1 MAVPKS
7 TQTRF
12 VGVITSSIHAL
23 RMTRASSQNVGKFY
37 RTGKLSAENLRL
49 FHTNSN

>member
-12 VGVITSSIHAL
+12 VGIITSTINPYAYFLDYHEPIDVDL
-23 RMTRASSQNVGKFY
+23 LV
-37 RTGKLSAENLRL
+37 LSFAIE
-49 FHTNSN
+49 FS